1 MSRESDGRS
10 SRGMGCTRRRVV
22 RTTAAVGF
30 CTTLGATAATAQE
43 SGGDLVREYGVGSTI
58 GTSSPTI
65 VDGTVY
71 FGNQGNNL
79 FAVDAESG
87 DEPWSYGTPKAVRTG
102 PTVAGD
108 TVFVG
113 SGSEFADT
121 GTGGM
126 HAVDVDSG
134 EERWT
139 FETSARVTSSPTV
152 VDGVVYFGSDD
163 DSV

>member
-1 MSRESDGRS
+1 M
-10 SRGMGCTRRRVV
+10 
-22 RTTAAVGF
+22 
-30 CTTLGATAATAQE
+30 
-43 SGGDLVREYGVGSTI
+43 
-58 GTSSPTI
+58 
-65 VDGTVY
+65 DGTVY

-87 DEPWSYGTPKAVRTG
+87 DEPWSYGTPEAVRTG